1 MSEAAAQCFEIFSKG
16 SVESICGEVVTVKY
30 LTDLRKTYAIIA
42 KKPVFLHIEL
52 SFLGKKTKTKYVPL
66 NQNKSFLFHKF
77 FVFV

>member
-42 KKPVFLHIEL
+42 KKPVF
-52 SFLGKKTKTKYVPL
+52 FYTL
-66 NQNKSFLFHKF
+66 NS
-77 FVFV
+77 VS